1 MLIDPTFQQMQS
13 LASAIAREKFTL
25 YRRVFGGDTKQATQL
40 FLLDGALA
48 GAFHELLR
56 ILELTM
62 RESMHRELK
71 NAYGE
76 LWMLNKKIFDENTQ
90 MTMAIAAKRAAPSR
104 VPERIIAEI
113 TLGGWVA
120 LLQHGGFA
128 ATDKRRRINYKETLW
143 RPALSRSFANGKP
156 KQDEVAKVAQRVRYL
171 RNRVAHH
178 ESLAFGITQTGQR
191 MDGLR
196 VKQRPENA
204 YQDICVL
211 AGFMNTDLAAWLS
224 GCKDVEL
231 ILEHP
236 LMVNAQRFSENIP
249 EYHLI

>member
-1 MLIDPTFQQMQS
+1 MLTHPTPQQMQS
-13 LASAIAREKFTL
+13 FASVLAREKFAP
-25 YRRVFGGDTKQATQL
+25 YRRVFGGDTRQGTQL

-71 NAYGE
+71 RVYGE
-76 LWMLNKKIFDENTQ
+76 SWMFNQEIFDENSQ
-90 MTMAIAAKRAAPSR
+90 MTMATAAKRAAPSR
-104 VPERIIAEI
+104 APEKIIAEI

-128 ATDKRRRINYKETLW
+128 ATDRRTRVVYRETLW
-143 RPALSRSFANGKP
+143 RPALCRSFANGKP
-156 KQDEVAKVAQRVRYL
+156 KQEEVAKVAQRVRHL

-191 MDGLR
+191 IDGLR
-196 VKQRPENA
+196 VKQRPA
-204 YQDICVL
+204 GAFRDICTL
-211 AGFMNTDLAAWLS
+211 AGFLNTDLAAWLS
-224 GCKDVEL
+224 ACKDVEL
-231 ILEHP
+231 ILAHP
-236 LMVNAQRFSENIP
+236 LMVKAQRFSERISK
-249 EYHLI
+249 YRLI